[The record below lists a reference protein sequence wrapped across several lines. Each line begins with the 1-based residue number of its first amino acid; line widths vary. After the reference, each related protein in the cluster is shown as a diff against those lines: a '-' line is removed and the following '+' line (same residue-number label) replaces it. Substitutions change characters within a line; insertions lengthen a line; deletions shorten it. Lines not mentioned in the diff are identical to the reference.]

1 MTRLFPAL
9 LVLPFLLF
17 LSLLPQTLRA
27 ESEVYGGFGIGY
39 STFSID
45 DIDFGDVSFANPDF
59 EASSFATRLFLGLRY
74 GDYVGLEAGY
84 IDFGTV
90 KDRIGFL
97 QEQPSINYEVESSG
111 YNLSLVGRYPLND
124 ELAAFGKLGMIRW
137 ESEATLESFP
147 LSAREDGTDL
157 ITGLGLDFRGSDRF
171 HVRVE
176 AEFVFIEFAS
186 SWWVLT
192 TSLVYGIPFAR

>member
-9 LVLPFLLF
+9 LVLPFLL
-17 LSLLPQTLRA
+17 LLPQTLRA

-45 DIDFGDVSFANPDF
+45 DLDF
-59 EASSFATRLFLGLRY
+59 EAASFATRAFLGLRY
-74 GDYVGLEAGY
+74 GDYMGLEVGY
-84 IDFGTV
+84 TDFGTV
-90 KDRIGFL
+90 KDRIGVV
-97 QEQPSINYEVESSG
+97 QGQPSINYEVESSG
-111 YNLSLVGRYPLND
+111 YDLSVLGRYPLNE

-137 ESEATLESFP
+137 DSEASFESFP
-147 LSAREDGTDL
+147 LSVKEDGTDL

-176 AEFVFIEFAS
+176 ADFVFIEFAS

-192 TSLVYGIPFAR
+192 ASLVYGMPIAR

>member
-9 LVLPFLLF
+9 LVLPF

-39 STFSID
+39 STFRID
-45 DIDFGDVSFANPDF
+45 ALDF
-59 EASSFATRLFLGLRY
+59 EAASFATREFLGLRY
-74 GDYVGLEAGY
+74 GDYVGLEVGY

-90 KDRIGFL
+90 KDRIGV
-97 QEQPSINYEVESSG
+97 QPGQPSINYEVKSSG
-111 YNLSLVGRYPLND
+111 YDLSLVGRYPINE
-124 ELAAFGKLGMIRW
+124 ELAAFGKLGMIQW
-137 ESEATLESFP
+137 DSEATLESFP
-147 LSAREDGTDL
+147 LSSKEDGTDL
-157 ITGLGLDFRGSDRF
+157 IWGLGLDFRGSGRF

-176 AEFVFIEFAS
+176 AEFVDIEFAN

-192 TSLVYGIPFAR
+192 TSLIYGIPFAR